1 MKFSYS
7 ISKPQI
13 IHSVILVIF
22 GSHQLQGVPRL
33 RRCFMPC
40 GLHLLGQS
48 GGTAGVCEF
57 VTVEGWDI
65 PGGKHRNDV
74 EKP

>member
-1 MKFSYS
+1 
-7 ISKPQI
+7 
-13 IHSVILVIF
+13 
-22 GSHQLQGVPRL
+22 
-33 RRCFMPC
+33 MPC

-74 EKP
+74 EKPGKNMKTNGFPFAK